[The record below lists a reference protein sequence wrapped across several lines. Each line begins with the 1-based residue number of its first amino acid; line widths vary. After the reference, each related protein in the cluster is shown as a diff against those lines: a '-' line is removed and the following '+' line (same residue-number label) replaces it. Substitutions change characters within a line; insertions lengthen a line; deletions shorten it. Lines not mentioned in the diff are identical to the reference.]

1 MPRMMTQ
8 PLPLGP
14 ENASLPAPR
23 LWVVQPVR
31 VADLVIDALIGI
43 YDYELTQPQRL
54 RINLDLTPL
63 PDSLPLDPAQIA
75 THVADHIRD
84 RHTNLL
90 ESLAERLAAFLL
102 TDQRVASVM
111 VRLEKL
117 DAFQECEAVG
127 VEIFRRK

>member
-1 MPRMMTQ
+1 MPPMMTQ
-8 PLPLGP
+8 PSPLGL
-14 ENASLPAPR
+14 ENPTPPAPR
-23 LWVVQPVR
+23 LRVAQPVR

-43 YDYELTQPQRL
+43 YDYELTRPQRL
-54 RINLDLTPL
+54 RLNLDLTPL

-75 THVADHIRD
+75 TQVTDHIQA

-90 ESLAERLAAFLL
+90 ESLAERLAALL
-102 TDQRVASVM
+102 LADQRVASVV

-127 VEIFRRK
+127 VEILRRR

>member
-8 PLPLGP
+8 PLPLGLDD
-14 ENASLPAPR
+14 ATLPAPR
-23 LWVVQPVR
+23 LRTAQTVR
-31 VADLVIDALIGI
+31 VVDLVIDALIGI
-43 YDYELTQPQRL
+43 YDYELIQPQRL

-75 THVADHIRD
+75 THVVDHIQA

-90 ESLAERLAAFLL
+90 ESLAERLAGLL
-102 TDQRVASVM
+102 LADQRVASVV

-117 DAFQECEAVG
+117 DAFEECEAVG
-127 VEIFRRK
+127 VEILRRR

>member
-1 MPRMMTQ
+1 MMTQ
-8 PLPLGP
+8 PLPLGL
-14 ENASLPAPR
+14 ENANPVAPR
-23 LWVVQPVR
+23 PRVTQPVR

-43 YDYELTQPQRL
+43 YDYELTQPQHL
-54 RINLDLTPL
+54 RINLDLTPV

-90 ESLAERLAAFLL
+90 ESLAERLAALL
-102 TDQRVASVM
+102 LADQRVASVM

-127 VEIFRRK
+127 VEILRKR